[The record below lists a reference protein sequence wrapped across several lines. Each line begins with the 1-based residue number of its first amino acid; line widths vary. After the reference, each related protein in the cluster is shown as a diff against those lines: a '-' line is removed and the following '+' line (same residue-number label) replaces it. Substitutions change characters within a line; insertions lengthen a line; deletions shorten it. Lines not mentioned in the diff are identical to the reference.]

1 MTFKIKKRFIA
12 GAACPKCA
20 ALDKVVM
27 YKEDDKDY
35 RECVACGFKDEMR
48 FNSSPREL
56 VTRVNTSEAIKS
68 SETQVLTLDPNGL
81 KGKS

>member
-1 MTFKIKKRFIA
+1 MTFKTKKRFIA

-27 YKEDDKDY
+27 YKEDEKDY

-48 FNSSPREL
+48 FNASPREL
-56 VTRVNTSEAIKS
+56 VTRVNTSEAIKT
-68 SETQVLTLDPNGL
+68 SETQVLTLDPGGVNP
-81 KGKS
+81 KT